1 MWRTGCVPG
10 TERKGMWPERV
21 GQRERA
27 VHWAGQVHPA
37 EALQVTVRG
46 WKFILRAVEIKHTD
60 AAS

>member
-1 MWRTGCVPG
+1 
-10 TERKGMWPERV
+10 MWPERV